1 MLNIILNAIFKDLI
15 AIIVILILVIPGI
28 VYIFKS
34 KKQGKK
40 CLGCPYANA
49 CQKDKKDCK

>member
-1 MLNIILNAIFKDLI
+1 MLNIILNAIFEDLI

-28 VYIFKS
+28 FYIFKS

-40 CLGCPYANA
+40 CIGCPYANA